1 VTLAATSTSSWEQE
15 RRWLGYAGL
24 IPFVGCVAIL
34 YLGEP
39 AWRASAIDMLRN
51 YAALIASFLG
61 AVHWGVATDN
71 RDGRQH
77 ARLRWGVVPALI
89 AWTLLTLPDAFAF
102 VGLAVLFAL
111 ILTVDRYLLP
121 VLDDRYR
128 RLRMQLS
135 VVVIIT
141 LVAAAGATA

>member
-1 VTLAATSTSSWEQE
+1 MVAATMHNNWERE

-39 AWRASAIDMLRN
+39 TWRASAIEMLRN

-61 AVHWGVATDN
+61 AVHWGAATDN
-71 RDGRQH
+71 RDGRQQ
-77 ARLRWGVVPALI
+77 ARLRWGVVPALC
-89 AWTLLTLPDAFAF
+89 AWTLLMLPDVFAF
-102 VGLAVLFAL
+102 VGMAVLFAM

-135 VVVIIT
+135 LVVIIM
-141 LVAAAGATA
+141 LMAAAGATA